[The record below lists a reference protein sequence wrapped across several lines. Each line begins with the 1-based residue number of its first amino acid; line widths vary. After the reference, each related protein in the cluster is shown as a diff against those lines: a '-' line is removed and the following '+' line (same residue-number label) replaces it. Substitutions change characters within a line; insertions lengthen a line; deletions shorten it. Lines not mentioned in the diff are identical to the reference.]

1 MHCGDAADHQASHG
15 IRCTYNREKAWEV
28 SIPLC
33 TKVSL
38 FYRENKVLLLLKS
51 LQKGEKSHYDTVLI
65 NLEGEESYLCESK
78 INNFFIVVK
87 TSAMF

>member
-33 TKVSL
+33 IEVSL
-38 FYRENKVLLLLKS
+38 FSKEKVLRLLKY
-51 LQKGEKSHYDTVLI
+51 LQKGEKSHYDIVLI
-65 NLEGEESYLCESK
+65 NLEGEGSYFCGSK
-78 INNFFIVVK
+78 SNNFV
-87 TSAMF
+87 